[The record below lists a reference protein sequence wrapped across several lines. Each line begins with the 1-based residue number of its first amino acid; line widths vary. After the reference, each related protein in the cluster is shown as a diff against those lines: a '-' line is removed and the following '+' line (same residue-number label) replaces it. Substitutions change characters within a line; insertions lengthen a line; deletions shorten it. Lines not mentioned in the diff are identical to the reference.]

1 MSLKNNPEAL
11 NAIGFAERVLTL
23 LDEGSYNTTYKFA
36 VLLGLM
42 DLVIEKSNKDGSLAD
57 MVTTRQLAEKTVE
70 IYWNQ
75 VTTYSGI
82 HGEPLQGK
90 SGQAEII
97 TQIKQ
102 FRERNGY
109 STLFKSRSADRDGYK
124 NLVHHVEK
132 KLVEMPLPRVQYFGN
147 QEIRFIYEIAWSKS
161 SPMNIREVT
170 AQQQGRVSLFDNR
183 IHLLPDVA
191 DYLVNLN
198 GLLRPL
204 IQRTWAMEVARI
216 NKLEESRLE
225 RFLFGAERAGAAKL
239 APSLREFQGNKC
251 FYCGRPFGSASKVP
265 EVDHFVPWARFPND
279 GLANYVLAH
288 ASCNGS
294 KSDHI
299 AGVDH
304 FAHWMERNHSAS
316 ELSDLQLIADKH
328 NWDLRGR
335 DSVNIAKTLYLRLQP
350 EVELWED
357 VETYQQVDMVEVRKV
372 VAIYV

>member
-1 MSLKNNPEAL
+1 
-11 NAIGFAERVLTL
+11 
-23 LDEGSYNTTYKFA
+23 
-36 VLLGLM
+36 
-42 DLVIEKSNKDGSLAD
+42 
-57 MVTTRQLAEKTVE
+57 
-70 IYWNQ
+70 
-75 VTTYSGI
+75 
-82 HGEPLQGK
+82 
-90 SGQAEII
+90 
-97 TQIKQ
+97 
-102 FRERNGY
+102 
-109 STLFKSRSADRDGYK
+109 
-124 NLVHHVEK
+124 
-132 KLVEMPLPRVQYFGN
+132 
-147 QEIRFIYEIAWSKS
+147 
-161 SPMNIREVT
+161 
-170 AQQQGRVSLFDNR
+170 
-183 IHLLPDVA
+183 
-191 DYLVNLN
+191 
-198 GLLRPL
+198 
-204 IQRTWAMEVARI
+204 MEVARI